1 MAVPEFLV
9 RKLYVPGSLAE
20 LEEGFAFVLRN
31 TFAPATVQSL
41 ALEVDGTLVPPA
53 AVSLT
58 RVGGLPMTTSNLP
71 AFMISE
77 NSASQSN
84 ALMRYISSVS
94 NISICWPCCV

>member
-41 ALEVDGTLVPPA
+41 AIEVDGTLAPPA

-58 RVGGLPMTTSNLP
+58 SMRGLPMTTQML
-71 AFMISE
+71 SE
-77 NSASQSN
+77 AC
-84 ALMRYISSVS
+84 RFSSRWART
-94 NISICWPCCV
+94 CEWRCAGWPPDRARCVFAP